1 MSPPFSP
8 FFSPICLPRS
18 YEEPTQAAQL
28 CGQLHA
34 QHCAQFCTQINTQFR
49 GQHPESPGSRVP
61 SEGVEMCVGGRQM
74 WGLPSWLRQP
84 AVLCALFTTRNV
96 SWTRGRRPRLLG
108 CGEKCFFKV
117 TSSSG
122 SRVSVTAA
130 ESRERSVEWEPIS
143 NLPSDSGYRVLEDA
157 VEQRDGSPYTLGHT
171 DKRHRKRAKAGFPR
185 HIEQAALKCHRPAL
199 LRVPQ
204 QRHIPWEKI
213 PAHVCSSKGLGTNL
227 TPGASKAKLRE
238 TVGFSRLTLRA
249 PPKTIQESFFPQGS
263 TITMGRSP

>member
-1 MSPPFSP
+1 
-8 FFSPICLPRS
+8 
-18 YEEPTQAAQL
+18 
-28 CGQLHA
+28 
-34 QHCAQFCTQINTQFR
+34 
-49 GQHPESPGSRVP
+49 
-61 SEGVEMCVGGRQM
+61 M
-74 WGLPSWLRQP
+74 WELPSWLRQP
-84 AVLCALFTTRNV
+84 ALFFALFTTQNV

-108 CGEKCFFKV
+108 CGEKYFFKV
-117 TSSSG
+117 TNSSG
-122 SRVSVTAA
+122 SQVSATAA

-171 DKRHRKRAKAGFPR
+171 DKRQIHKKRAKAGFPR

-204 QRHIPWEKI
+204 QRHTSPGRKI
-213 PAHVCSSKGLGTNL
+213 PAYVCSSKGLSTNL

-238 TVGFSRLTLRA
+238 TVGFPRLTLRA
-249 PPKTIQESFFPQGS
+249 PLKTIQESFFPQGS